1 MMKFTAVCLV
11 VLALLDGFCDAQHNY
26 GKPSY
31 PPTGSKTPQ
40 DPTQQKQLHEKEL
53 TWKYPADPQPEA
65 KPVVPFEQ
73 RYPVPAATVAVECRE
88 DLAHVEAKK
97 DLFGIGQFIDPAD
110 LTLGT
115 CPPSAE
121 DPAAQV
127 LIFES
132 PLQNCG
138 SVLTMTEDSLVY
150 TFTLNYNPKPL
161 GSAPVVRTSQAVVI
175 VECHYP
181 RKHNVSSLA
190 LDPLWVPF
198 SAAKMAEEFLY
209 FTLKLTTDDFQFER
223 PSYQYFLG
231 DLIHIEATVK
241 QYFHVPLRVYVDRC
255 VATLSPDANSSP
267 SYAFIDNYGCLLDG
281 RITGSDSK
289 FVSRPAE
296 NKLDFQL
303 EAFRFQGADSG
314 MIYITCH
321 LKATS
326 AAYPLD
332 AEHRACSYIQGWKE
346 VSGAD
351 PICASCESGGFEVH
365 TNAVVSHGTSTLSG
379 GGHGTG
385 KPSDP
390 SRKTREAAK
399 TEVLE
404 WEGDVT
410 LGPIPI
416 EERRV

>member
-138 SVLTMTEDSLVY
+138 SVLT
-150 TFTLNYNPKPL
+150 
-161 GSAPVVRTSQAVVI
+161 VRTLL
-175 VECHYP
+175 
-181 RKHNVSSLA
+181 HN
-190 LDPLWVPF
+190 
-198 SAAKMAEEFLY
+198 
-209 FTLKLTTDDFQFER
+209 
-223 PSYQYFLG
+223 
-231 DLIHIEATVK
+231 
-241 QYFHVPLRVYVDRC
+241 
-255 VATLSPDANSSP
+255 
-267 SYAFIDNYGCLLDG
+267 
-281 RITGSDSK
+281 
-289 FVSRPAE
+289 
-296 NKLDFQL
+296 
-303 EAFRFQGADSG
+303 
-314 MIYITCH
+314 
-321 LKATS
+321 
-326 AAYPLD
+326 
-332 AEHRACSYIQGWKE
+332 
-346 VSGAD
+346 
-351 PICASCESGGFEVH
+351 AS
-365 TNAVVSHGTSTLSG
+365 N
-379 GGHGTG
+379 
-385 KPSDP
+385 
-390 SRKTREAAK
+390 
-399 TEVLE
+399 
-404 WEGDVT
+404 
-410 LGPIPI
+410 
-416 EERRV
+416 

>member
-11 VLALLDGFCDAQHNY
+11 VLALLDGFCDAQPFY
-26 GKPSY
+26 GKPG
-31 PPTGSKTPQ
+31 PGSKTPQ
-40 DPTQQKQLHEKEL
+40 DPTQQKQLNEKEL
-53 TWKYPADPQPEA
+53 TWKYPADPQPEP

-73 RYPVPAATVAVECRE
+73 RFPVPAATVAVECRE

-115 CPPSAE
+115 CPPVAE

-132 PLQNCG
+132 ELQNCG
-138 SVLTMTEDSLVY
+138 SVLQMTEDSLVY
-150 TFTLNYNPKPL
+150 TFSLNYKPQPL

-190 LDPLWVPF
+190 LDPLWVPY

-267 SYAFIDNYGCLLDG
+267 SYAFIDNYGCMLDG
-281 RITGSDSK
+281 RITGSNSK

-332 AEHRACSYIQGWKE
+332 AEHKACSYIQGWKE

-351 PICASCESGGFEVH
+351 PICAPCENSGFEVH
-365 TNAVVSHGTSTLSG
+365 TNAVVSHGTSTLAG